1 MKGLTL
7 SLFTNLFFIMP
18 DFSTVQDQLWSL
30 PIADL
35 HRVKHSINDIIQTKI
50 KASLKIDDEVVVVS
64 PNKREDGI
72 ITKIN
77 KSRALVKIGQTS
89 YNVPFGMIEVKS
101 KVQN

>member
-1 MKGLTL
+1 
-7 SLFTNLFFIMP
+7 
-18 DFSTVQDQLWSL
+18 
-30 PIADL
+30 
-35 HRVKHSINDIIQTKI
+35 
-50 KASLKIDDEVVVVS
+50 EVVVVS